1 MDKVSLLAG
10 STLTTSNY
18 LLTKLW
24 TFVVITVESCVSL
37 EQCRVTYWTKR
48 VHFNL
53 HLGQMLCSPIW

>member
-10 STLTTSNY
+10 STSQQATT
-18 LLTKLW
+18 LTKLW

-48 VHFNL
+48 VHPNL
-53 HLGQMLCSPIW
+53 HLGQMLCFPIW

>member
-24 TFVVITVESCVSL
+24 TFVVITVKSCVSL
-37 EQCRVTYWTKR
+37 EQCRVAYWTKR
-48 VHFNL
+48 VQFLSVLAVSIAPNDK
-53 HLGQMLCSPIW
+53 